1 MINKQNLWFITL
13 FSLILVLGIYYVS
26 MKDETLTVLS
36 GNNDISE
43 ALEVKESNLI
53 VALQVEEDE
62 KVLKEMTEYQ
72 NVLLDAKSTMEQKND
87 AYNALQSLNN
97 SKSEC
102 EKIEKMIYEKYKY
115 DNFVKIDKDTISVV
129 IASKNHNTETANN
142 IIRSVQELY
151 DNPKYITVKFE

>member
-36 GNNDISE
+36 GTNDISE
-43 ALEVKESNLI
+43 PLEVKESNLI

-72 NVLLDAKSTMEQKND
+72 NVLLDTKATIEQKND
-87 AYNALQSLNN
+87 AYNALQSINN

-102 EKIEKMIYEKYKY
+102 EKIEKLIYEKYKF
-115 DNFVKIDKDTISVV
+115 DNFVKIDKATISII
-129 IASKNHNTETANN
+129 IASKNHNAETANN